1 MSFDVCNWGTLR
13 LTVECFEED
22 LFQTDMKFEEKIEEK
37 NLHCLERNVMSDQ
50 LRIDLLY
57 IWIQEELR

>member
-1 MSFDVCNWGTLR
+1 MR

-22 LFQTDMKFEEKIEEK
+22 LFQTDMKFEEKIKEK
-37 NLHCLERNVMSDQ
+37 NLHSFERNVMSDQ

-57 IWIQEELR
+57 I

>member
-1 MSFDVCNWGTLR
+1 MH

-50 LRIDLLY
+50 LKIDLFVYLNTRRASIIKKFLY
-57 IWIQEELR
+57 V